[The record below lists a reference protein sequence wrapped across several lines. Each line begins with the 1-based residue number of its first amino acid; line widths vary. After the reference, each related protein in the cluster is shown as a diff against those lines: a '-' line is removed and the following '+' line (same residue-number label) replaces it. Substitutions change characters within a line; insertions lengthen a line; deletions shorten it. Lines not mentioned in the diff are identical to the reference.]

1 MKAPARLSSRVSFV
15 FVVILVIAVGFTLFL
30 NGYKNIKIATTEADK
45 RFKVASE
52 LLNNGISEALSI
64 GDTYTA
70 SRLLSGICNE
80 LQAISCRLIDSQGK
94 SLFVFPS
101 NASPRTP
108 YREFSHRLIYGGK
121 SVGSLLFHYQG
132 LNWADLIQGEMLLVL
147 VFMGMLIGI
156 SIILVRILISRPY
169 RDLNR
174 LVRLTSNQ
182 TLQTTIAELN
192 DIKTP
197 VYEIKSLVDNF
208 KTKLVQVEENERRA
222 KDQANLIAMGNL
234 SAQVAHDIRSPLT
247 ALTMAAEGE
256 ELQKIPECQRVIIRS
271 AVMRI
276 QDIANNLLSQHADQ
290 GDGTAPEGERS
301 YQRNEPSNQ
310 LLSSLID
317 NLASEKRLQF
327 RARLGITIHANV
339 GIASYGLFA
348 CIQPAE
354 FKRVLSNLINNGV
367 EAISE
372 TGEVE
377 ISLAKDGDE
386 VVLQVKDNGK
396 GIPLE
401 ILPKIM
407 QKGVT
412 FEKTGGLGLGLYHAK
427 SSIESWGGRIEISS
441 EVGKGTVATIRLP
454 KATPPDWF
462 VPEMIVTS
470 DTRIVILDDDLSIHQ
485 IWQKRLEEVSPEIK
499 ILHFS
504 TTREFDDWHRENRPK
519 PGSTIYLVDYEL
531 IGETKTGLNVI
542 ESLGIA
548 EESILV
554 TSRYEEQRV
563 IEGCLKLATNLIP
576 KALAT
581 AIPISQAPINQRPV
595 DFVLIDDEKVV
606 RLMWR
611 DYAERHGTRLITL
624 RASNHFFRIA
634 RTLSPNITVFIDSD
648 LGNGIRGEKVAEKIY
663 AMGFKN
669 IILAT
674 GHGPKDFKSMPWIKA
689 VVDKRPSRLLHN
701 DMQKPEEVFTLAS
714 TVATQLMVD
723 PNTYHN

>member
-15 FVVILVIAVGFTLFL
+15 FVVVLVIAVGFTLFL
-30 NGYKNIKIATTEADK
+30 NGYKNIKTATTEADK
-45 RFKVASE
+45 RFKIASE
-52 LLNNGISEALSI
+52 LLNNGISEALII

-80 LQAISCRLIDSQGK
+80 LQALSCRLMDPQGK
-94 SLFVFPS
+94 TLFVFPS
-101 NASPRTP
+101 NASPRAP

-121 SVGSLLFHYQG
+121 SVGSLSFHYQG
-132 LNWADLIQGEMLLVL
+132 LIWSDLIQGEMLLVV
-147 VFMGMLIGI
+147 VFMALLIGL

-174 LVRLTSNQ
+174 LVRLSSNQ
-182 TLQTTIAELN
+182 SLQSTIAELN

-208 KTKLVQVEENERRA
+208 KAKLVQVEENERRA

-256 ELQKIPECQRVIIRS
+256 ELQKIPEGQRVIIRS

-276 QDIANNLLSQHADQ
+276 QDIANNLLSQHADS
-290 GDGTAPEGERS
+290 GAELTPEGERAH
-301 YQRNEPSNQ
+301 RHNEPSNQ

-327 RARLGITIHANV
+327 RSRLGITIHANV
-339 GIASYGLFA
+339 GTPSYGLFA

-354 FKRVLSNLINNGV
+354 FKRVLSNLINNAV
-367 EAISE
+367 EAITES
-372 TGEVE
+372 GEVQ
-377 ISLAKDGDE
+377 ISLAKEADD
-386 VVLQVKDNGK
+386 VVLRVKDNGK
-396 GIPLE
+396 GIPRD
-401 ILPKIM
+401 ILPKLM

-412 FEKTGGLGLGLYHAK
+412 FDKADGLGLGLYHAK
-427 SSIESWGGRIEISS
+427 SSIESWGGTIEIQS

-462 VPEMIVTS
+462 VPEIIIAPDTS
-470 DTRIVILDDDLSIHQ
+470 VVILDDDLSIHQ
-485 IWQKRLEEVSPEIK
+485 IWQKRLEEVAPEIK
-499 ILHFS
+499 VFHFS
-504 TTREFDDWHRENRPK
+504 TTKEINDWHRENRPK
-519 PGSTIYLVDYEL
+519 PGSTLFLVDYEL
-531 IGETKTGLNVI
+531 IGETKTGLDVI
-542 ESLGIA
+542 EELGIA

-581 AIPISQAPINQRPV
+581 AIPISRTPINERPV

-611 DYAERHGTRLITL
+611 DYAERHGKRLITL

-634 RTLSPNITVFIDSD
+634 RTLSPDITIFIDSD
-648 LGNGIRGEKVAEKIY
+648 LRNGIRGEKVAEKIC
-663 AMGFKN
+663 AMGFTN

-674 GHGPKDFKSMPWIKA
+674 GHGPKEFKSMPWIKA
-689 VVDKRPSRLLHN
+689 VIDKRPSRLLHN
-701 DMQKPEEVFTLAS
+701 DMQKPEERYRPSSA
-714 TVATQLMVD
+714 VATQLVID
-723 PNTYHN
+723 PNA